1 MPLLPT
7 AVRWSRVPLRKG
19 ETMSVELPT
28 PEKIVRAIQARGS
41 DAMDLRDA
49 AHEAFHA
56 LEINF
61 RGKWTRDRIHN
72 ALCRHARRGLS
83 PGMFNSTM
91 ISHELRAR
99 AAERAVCQRFGI
111 DYETEKWLHICYM
124 ETLQSMHIALP
135 STEWILKG
143 MDVAAETLAHRR
155 RVDQIIALGAA

>member
-1 MPLLPT
+1 M
-7 AVRWSRVPLRKG
+7 
-19 ETMSVELPT
+19 T
-28 PEKIVRAIQARGS
+28 PDKIVRAIRARGS
-41 DAMDLRDA
+41 DATDLRDA

-56 LEINF
+56 LEIRL

-72 ALCRHARRGLS
+72 ALCRCARKRDSRAIQSELVGY
-83 PGMFNSTM
+83 
-91 ISHELRAR
+91 ELRAR